1 MQLCEKTIMAL
12 EAVEEIPAKLLSNA
26 NSDMI
31 ANTEGENRPPV
42 VFFDEYLGV
51 DIPLDFTTCL
61 YVAEQLYRFQT
72 CTETL
77 ALMVNGK
84 FGELLT
90 RMMVN
95 SLSKQKNRKASE
107 TKFVHRRTSFSNKRS
122 LMDEIDVIQ
131 ETAQC
136 ILFGAVDTLKLIVP
150 ISFGNA
156 IEDGS
161 TRWKFVK
168 DDETGEKH
176 YVGEVKTAWKDFFGY
191 CPISGQ
197 EIRCAAMFDD
207 IEHDLLCKII
217 EHNQNHGPHKWQ
229 FITANAR
236 KSDGVNIVF
245 GVQKELYG
253 DEKDEGED
261 IMVIRRVLSTLRRA
275 SSNCIMAAFGAAVAR
290 FFILEYGHN
299 TEHTIHLEE
308 HHKEKFAR
316 HNQDMITLEVREQF
330 DKELDDIDRLIVD
343 ISESLDSSGDVFDK
357 LTMTMEKPISR
368 ATFYRRWGRLKE
380 LAEKLVLDLT

>member
-1 MQLCEKTIMAL
+1 MQLCEQTIMAL
-12 EAVEEIPAKLLSNA
+12 ESIEKIPAKLLDNA

-31 ANTEGENRPPV
+31 ANSTDRPPV
-42 VFFDEYLGV
+42 TFCDESFGEDV
-51 DIPLDFTTCL
+51 PLDFTTCL

-77 ALMVNGK
+77 AYIVNGK
-84 FGELLT
+84 FGEMLT

-95 SLSKQKNRKASE
+95 SMSKQKNRKASE
-107 TKFVHRRTSFSNKRS
+107 GKFVHRRTSFSNKRS
-122 LMDEIDVIQ
+122 LMDEVDVIQ

-136 ILFGAVDTLKLIVP
+136 ILFGAVDNLKLFAP
-150 ISFGNA
+150 ISFGNE

-161 TRWKFVK
+161 TRWIFKK
-168 DDETGEKH
+168 NEKGEKI
-176 YVGEVKTAWKDFFGY
+176 YVGEIKTVWKDFLGY
-191 CPISGQ
+191 CPVTGN

-207 IEHDLLCKII
+207 VEHDLLCQII
-217 EHNQNHGPHKWQ
+217 KNNQNVGPNNWQ
-229 FITANAR
+229 FITANAK
-236 KSDGVNIVF
+236 KSDGVNKVF
-245 GVQKELYG
+245 GVQRELYG
-253 DEKDEGED
+253 DEKDDGDD
-261 IMVIRRVLSTLRRA
+261 IIVIRRVLATLRRA
-275 SSNCIMAAFGAAVAR
+275 SSNCIMAAFGAASSR

-330 DKELDDIDRLIVD
+330 DKELDDVDRLIIDV
-343 ISESLDSSGDVFDK
+343 SESLDSSGEVFDR
-357 LTMTMEKPISR
+357 LSMTMEKPISR